1 MVPAV
6 RQAGIDSITLDGY
19 GLRRRATPVSDV
31 LLAAAER
38 ALPIA
43 VFLIMIAVVA
53 ELSDRAGVFTQVA
66 RWVALA
72 GRGRLWA
79 LWLLFTVAAAL
90 CTILLSLDTTA
101 VLLTPVALALARQI
115 KAPPRLFALTTLWV
129 ANVGSL
135 LLPVSNLSNLLAMDR
150 FAAFGLRTADYI
162 RLAAAPAVA
171 SLVTALA
178 IIAVLHRRQLAS
190 RYGPVAPAPR
200 QDAALLWVSMA
211 VCALIGPA
219 FAFGLPPWAV
229 ATVAAAVLLT
239 ARVLRSRLLLRGV
252 PVPWVAVLTFTALTA
267 AVAAAHAA
275 GYLDWL
281 TSWAGTGTDAGGL
294 LRSAGVAAATA
305 NVIDNLPAY
314 LALEPGAGGA
324 SSLMAT
330 LIGTNAGP
338 LITPWA
344 SIATI
349 LWLQRCRAAG
359 VTWSWPRLGALGAL
373 CAAASV
379 TAGTLALAAA
389 G

>member
-1 MVPAV
+1 MYDVV
-6 RQAGIDSITLDGY
+6 LTAGQ
-19 GLRRRATPVSDV
+19 RAI
-31 LLAAAER
+31 
-38 ALPIA
+38 PIA
-43 VFLIMIAVVA
+43 VFLIMITVVA

-79 LWLLFTVAAAL
+79 LWLLFTLCAAL

-115 KAPPRLFALTTLWV
+115 GAPPRLFALTTLWV

-162 RLAAAPAVA
+162 RLAAAPAGA
-171 SLVTALA
+171 CLGTALV
-178 IIAVLHRRQLAS
+178 IVAVLHRRELAS
-190 RYGPVAPAPR
+190 RYGPVPAAPR
-200 QDAALLWVSMA
+200 QDGVLLWVSMA

-219 FAFGLPPWAV
+219 FAAGLPPWAV
-229 ATVAAAVLLT
+229 ATVAAALLLA
-239 ARVLRSRLLLRGV
+239 ARGVRSRRLLSGV
-252 PVPWVAVLTFTALTA
+252 SIPWVAAIAFTALTA
-267 AVAAAHAA
+267 LVATAHAA

-281 TSWAGTGTDAGGL
+281 TACVGAGTSAGDL
-294 LRSAGVAAATA
+294 LRSAGTAAVTA
-305 NVIDNLPAY
+305 NAIDNLPAY
-314 LALEPGAGGA
+314 LALEPGAGGPHQ
-324 SSLMAT
+324 LMAI
-330 LIGTNAGP
+330 LVGTNAGP
-338 LITPWA
+338 LVTPWA

-359 VTWSWPRLGALGAL
+359 VTWPWPRLGALGAL